1 MLRVAGKRE
10 HLISPKSL
18 LLNRRLLYLIGD
30 SGHCGPVPVFEQQ
43 KLMTVDTK
51 VISDDCTPF
60 SQPELES
67 PARLLREYLHLRPL
81 LLLLGGRRPPDPLQ
95 PLRDR
100 GHHCAGHSLN
110 TTAVLTNECRWE
122 NFATL
127 L

>member
-1 MLRVAGKRE
+1 ML
-10 HLISPKSL
+10 
-18 LLNRRLLYLIGD
+18 
-30 SGHCGPVPVFEQQ
+30 VFEQQ
-43 KLMTVDTK
+43 NLMIVDT
-51 VISDDCTPF
+51 PL
-60 SQPELES
+60 PELEP

-122 NFATL
+122 TL
-127 L
+127 M

>member
-1 MLRVAGKRE
+1 M
-10 HLISPKSL
+10 
-18 LLNRRLLYLIGD
+18 
-30 SGHCGPVPVFEQQ
+30 PVFKQQ

-51 VISDDCTPF
+51 VISGDCTTFPL
-60 SQPELES
+60 PELES

>member
-1 MLRVAGKRE
+1 M
-10 HLISPKSL
+10 
-18 LLNRRLLYLIGD
+18 
-30 SGHCGPVPVFEQQ
+30 PVFEQK

-51 VISDDCTPF
+51 VISDDCTTF
-60 SQPELES
+60 SLPELES

-81 LLLLGGRRPPDPLQ
+81 LPLLGGRRPPDPLQ
-95 PLRDR
+95 PRRDR

-110 TTAVLTNECRWE
+110 TTAAAVLTNECWCE